1 MPGSQRTGRERLLL
15 FLATLVLLVA
25 SLIALL
31 WPREEVGRRFVE
43 GGGNVVTYDDHLG
56 VRLLIAAAG
65 IVIAWTILWFAR
77 RPSKAPGSTRS

>member
-1 MPGSQRTGRERLLL
+1 VPELQRTGRERLLM
-15 FLATLVLLVA
+15 FLATLALLVA

-65 IVIAWTILWFAR
+65 IVIAWAIFWFAR
-77 RPSKAPGSTRS
+77 RPSKATGPTRP

>member
-1 MPGSQRTGRERLLL
+1 MPGSQRTDRERLLM

-56 VRLLIAAAG
+56 VRLLVAAAG
-65 IVIAWTILWFAR
+65 IGIAWAIFWIVR
-77 RPSKAPGSTRS
+77 RPSKATGPTRS